1 VATTLSDTESVA
13 APQMGGG
20 NGGAANDSA
29 ALAASRMSGDRR
41 TRYEGMFTN
50 RAKQLVKGAGHVSLG
65 GDRGSTGAP
74 LNDVDHGSAILTKST
89 QAILDVRAATY
100 EGAWNTARVM
110 DGIRDEFWG
119 ASGEMSVVR
128 SMAMRDSMLRDS
140 LSKSVTQDIT
150 RSFTAGNLGLNGV
163 PYGLV
168 PFDLLAPSRLI
179 YPVYTLFRNKF
190 PRPAGQGASRQVY
203 GLLGISGS
211 QTGGQGVID
220 ISIPELVSPT
230 ATMGATN
237 WPIQLPKA
245 GSQTEYK
252 LNVPYRFFGLTESLS
267 WLAQFE
273 GQGFEDL
280 SALANLILL
289 QEMMLGEEYQML
301 AGSSQNLPT
310 PAAPTVTVRTA
321 GSNETG
327 LTGVT
332 TNIAVKVTAL
342 NYFGE
347 TIASASSGNVTASN
361 GQVADVVLPAV
372 PGAQQFN
379 IYMTTNG
386 GTFFLMAGTSVQSG
400 TTYQGTMTANSVG
413 GTRFTLQG
421 PVATTSNNPGG
432 VNTQPPA
439 ADTGTGSSN
448 RMEGLIPTLSGLS
461 AQGSG
466 PYANVGFESANV
478 WKGGYINQSV
488 GTHLSTNAIFTA
500 LDAMWENNGM
510 NNVTPGVYRA
520 DPSEIVADG
529 GDLMRLAND
538 MLLQGNS
545 LNYLFN
551 ISQDQVS
558 GMRAG
563 AAVAEFV
570 NPVTRSTVKLTVHP
584 WMSQGTA
591 LLMSYQLPQTWS
603 HVDNAWEMTCVQ
615 DYVSVAWPVIDPTF
629 RYSIFLLGTLVA
641 HAPFYSGIL
650 QGLQVSDVTPFS

>member
-1 VATTLSDTESVA
+1 MAEILPNGSDDIA
-13 APQMGGG
+13 APAMGAGAPVGAVNAQM
-20 NGGAANDSA
+20 SA
-29 ALAASRMSGDRR
+29 AARR
-41 TRYEGMFTN
+41 TDYEALFTTK
-50 RAKQLVKGAGHVSLG
+50 AKDLVKGVGHVTNNG
-65 GDRGSTGAP
+65 IP
-74 LNDVDHGSAILTKST
+74 LSEGRHSGEILTKAT
-89 QAILDVRAATY
+89 QAALDVRTSTMAGVRDTDNVL
-100 EGAWNTARVM
+100 G
-110 DGIRDEFWG
+110 GISRDFMNHRSF
-119 ASGEMSVVR
+119 APIAYNLKQSSV
-128 SMAMRDSMLRDS
+128 LN
-140 LSKSVTQDIT
+140 K
-150 RSFTAGNLGLNGV
+150 SFTAGNLGLNGV

-211 QTGGQGVID
+211 QTGGQGVVD
-220 ISIPELVSPT
+220 ISIPELVQSG
-230 ATMGATN
+230 ATGIGGTN
-237 WPIQLPKA
+237 WPLNLPKT

-273 GQGFEDL
+273 GQGFEDV
-280 SALANLILL
+280 SALANLVLL

-301 AGSSQNLPT
+301 AGSSQNI
-310 PAAPTVTVRTA
+310 AAPGTPTTTARVA
-321 GSNETG
+321 GSNETAIS
-327 LTGVT
+327 TSPSHFRV
-332 TNIAVKVTAL
+332 IVTAL

-347 TIASASSGNVTASN
+347 SIGSVGSADITTVTSSQVVDVTIAP
-361 GQVADVVLPAV
+361 VA
-372 PGAQQFN
+372 GAQQYN
-379 IYMTTNG
+379 IYVATASATPSNSQYW
-386 GTFFLMAGTSVQSG
+386 LQAGTSVQSG
-400 TTYQGTMTANSVG
+400 TGTVGSTTYQGTQTANAVG
-413 GTRFTLQG
+413 GLRFTIQG
-421 PVATTSNNPGG
+421 VLATATANPMT
-432 VNTQPPA
+432 V
-439 ADTGTGSSN
+439 DSGTGGTN
-448 RMEGLIPTLSGLS
+448 RMEGIIPTLSGLS
-461 AQGSG
+461 ATGSG
-466 PYANVGFESANV
+466 PYTNVGFETQNV
-478 WKGGYINQSV
+478 WKGGYINQAV

-510 NNVTPGVYRA
+510 NNVSPGVYKA

-545 LNYLFN
+545 LNYLLN
-551 ISQDQVS
+551 ISQDQIS
-558 GMRAG
+558 GIRAG

-603 HVDNAWEMTCVQ
+603 HVDNAWEMTVVQ
-615 DYVSVAWPVIDPTF
+615 DYISVAWPVIDATF
-629 RYSIFLLGTLVA
+629 RYSIFLLGSLVA